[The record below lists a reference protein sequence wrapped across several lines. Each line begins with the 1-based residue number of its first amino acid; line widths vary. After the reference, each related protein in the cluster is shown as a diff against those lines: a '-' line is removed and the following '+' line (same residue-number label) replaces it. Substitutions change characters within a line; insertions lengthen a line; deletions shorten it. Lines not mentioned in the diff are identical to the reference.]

1 MDAVRQHETEKY
13 RKMWDV
19 PQYRVHSP
27 GYRHVNDVYK
37 RWDLQPGD
45 TVLDFGVGS
54 GKAAD
59 FLCKRE
65 IRVHGIDIVDNCLDK
80 GVLDHPY
87 FTFST
92 ECLWDMDKIHS
103 AEYIYCT
110 DVMEH
115 IPPEHVDE
123 VLDNIDRSMLK
134 AGYFSISCTGDN
146 YGPKYLNEELH
157 LTVRSPQWW
166 AERLEERWDID
177 WHQEGSEFT
186 AFVYPKG
193 V

>member
-1 MDAVRQHETEKY
+1 MDPVRQHETEKY
-13 RKMWDV
+13 RKMWDI
-19 PQYRVHSP
+19 PNYRVLSP
-27 GYRHVNDVYK
+27 GYQHINDVYK
-37 RWDLQPGD
+37 RLDLQPGD

-65 IRVHGIDIVDNCLDK
+65 IHVHGIDIVDNCLDK

-92 ECLWDMDKIHS
+92 ECLWDLEDNYS
-103 AEYIYCT
+103 AGYVYCT

-115 IPPEHVDE
+115 IPPEHVDA

-134 AGYFSISCTGDN
+134 AGYFSISCCGDN
-146 YGPKYLNEELH
+146 FGPKYLNEELH